1 MLFSVSVMQAQNRT
15 VKGTVTDVQGE
26 PIIGANVVIVGGT
39 KGVIT
44 DLDGKYSIQ
53 VPENGAVLKFSY
65 IGFKTKSYNVAKGK
79 SVLDVTLEEDAVM
92 LEQTV
97 VTAMDLRR
105 DEKSLSTAFQKMDVT
120 SMTENRDAGF
130 VNMLQGKVAG
140 LQVISNGAAG
150 SATVRIRGANSIS
163 GNNQPLY
170 VIDGVPIINNV
181 KDGQVILMHDLHPTT
196 AQAMVKAI
204 PKLHEMGYQ
213 LVTIDEMAKV
223 KGGYENV
230 PGYVKATVK

>member
-1 MLFSVSVMQAQNRT
+1 MKQRFSQHMRYYERSLILVLMLFSASVMQAQNRT
-15 VKGTVTDVQGE
+15 VKGTVSDAQGE

-65 IGFKTKSYNVAKGK
+65 IGFKTKSFNVVKGK
-79 SVLDVTLEEDAVM
+79 NVLNVTLEEDAVM

-105 DEKSLSTAFQKMDVT
+105 DEKSLSTAFQKMDVE

-130 VNMLQGKVAG
+130 VNMLAGKVAG

-150 SATVRIRGANSIS
+150 SANASVAPTPFQVTTSHFMLSTVY
-163 GNNQPLY
+163 LL
-170 VIDGVPIINNV
+170 
-181 KDGQVILMHDLHPTT
+181 LMMSPAAKLTTVTLPTVST
-196 AQAMVKAI
+196 RTTLK
-204 PKLHEMGYQ
+204 
-213 LVTIDEMAKV
+213 TS
-223 KGGYENV
+223 
-230 PGYVKATVK
+230 